1 MIKTQMNDKE
11 KNKRQKKLK
20 VWLLDLHGL
29 TCWLAL
35 SFSQLLHIHI
45 QVIGAVSTCNH
56 RSLWMFLGVVTYSYI
71 FFSNHLITQKDARNW
86 INTEI
91 TNWIIIFDLFKNHWY
106 QKTFVQWK
114 DDLAVAF
121 AICVVYCKIKV
132 TEWAETPIR
141 KFIWLIQYLPVPKI
155 VFWKHCCT
163 QLMLNR
169 HTSLI
174 MLHNLKISPN
184 LFKFLITSTLK

>member
-1 MIKTQMNDKE
+1 MNLQQPPQEIALLSMIKTQMNDKE
-11 KNKRQKKLK
+11 KNKGKKSLK
-20 VWLLDLHGL
+20 WLLDLHRL

-71 FFSNHLITQKDARNW
+71 FFSNHLITQKDPRNW

-106 QKTFVQWK
+106 QKTLMK
-114 DDLAVAF
+114 
-121 AICVVYCKIKV
+121 
-132 TEWAETPIR
+132 R
-141 KFIWLIQYLPVPKI
+141 WLGSSVCYLCGV
-155 VFWKHCCT
+155 
-163 QLMLNR
+163 L
-169 HTSLI
+169 
-174 MLHNLKISPN
+174 
-184 LFKFLITSTLK
+184 

>member
-1 MIKTQMNDKE
+1 MIGTELFPIAAHTHTSNWNCVNVDDCG
-11 KNKRQKKLK
+11 
-20 VWLLDLHGL
+20 W
-29 TCWLAL
+29 
-35 SFSQLLHIHI
+35 FSGLLHIHI
-45 QVIGAVSTCNH
+45 FFLKSPNNSKRCQKLNKH
-56 RSLWMFLGVVTYSYI
+56 RNYKLDNYFC
-71 FFSNHLITQKDARNW
+71 
-86 INTEI
+86 
-91 TNWIIIFDLFKNHWY
+91 DLFKNQWY

-141 KFIWLIQYLPVPKI
+141 KFIWLIRYLPVPKI

>member
-1 MIKTQMNDKE
+1 M
-11 KNKRQKKLK
+11 
-20 VWLLDLHGL
+20 LDLHRL

-45 QVIGAVSTCNH
+45 QVIGAVSMCNH
-56 RSLWMFLGVVTYSYI
+56 RSLWMILRVVTYSYI
-71 FFSNHLITQKDARNW
+71 FLKSPNNSKRCQKLNKHRNYKLD
-86 INTEI
+86 NY
-91 TNWIIIFDLFKNHWY
+91 FCDLFKNHWY

-132 TEWAETPIR
+132 TEWAETPTR
-141 KFIWLIQYLPVPKI
+141 KFIWLIRYLPVPKI

>member
-1 MIKTQMNDKE
+1 MIGTELFPIAAHTHTSNWNCVNVNDCG
-11 KNKRQKKLK
+11 
-20 VWLLDLHGL
+20 W
-29 TCWLAL
+29 
-35 SFSQLLHIHI
+35 FSGLLHIHTFFLKSPNNSKRC
-45 QVIGAVSTCNH
+45 QKLNKH
-56 RSLWMFLGVVTYSYI
+56 RNYKLDNYFC
-71 FFSNHLITQKDARNW
+71 
-86 INTEI
+86 
-91 TNWIIIFDLFKNHWY
+91 DLFKNQWY

-141 KFIWLIQYLPVPKI
+141 KFIWLIRYLPVPKI

>member
-1 MIKTQMNDKE
+1 MNDKE
-11 KNKRQKKLK
+11 KNKGKKSLK
-20 VWLLDLHGL
+20 WLLDLHRL

-132 TEWAETPIR
+132 TEWAETPTR
-141 KFIWLIQYLPVPKI
+141 KFIWLIRYLPVPKI